1 MQISSLKLF
10 KIFFVSIHSMMEMV
24 VFAIT
29 LVVAQL
35 LAGIVLLAVFMNRNF
50 IKFYYKR
57 IVRMMKDVLEDEE

>member
-1 MQISSLKLF
+1 
-10 KIFFVSIHSMMEMV
+10 MMEMV

-57 IVRMMKDVLEDEE
+57 IVRMMKDVEEIIAEELEDEE